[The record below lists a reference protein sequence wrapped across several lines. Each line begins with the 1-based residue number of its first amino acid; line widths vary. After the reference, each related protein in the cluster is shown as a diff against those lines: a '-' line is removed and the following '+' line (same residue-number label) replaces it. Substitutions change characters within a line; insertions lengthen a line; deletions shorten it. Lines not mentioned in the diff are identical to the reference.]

1 MRRFRRPN
9 RPQAALLP
17 RDLLPAGLLLLGM
30 TAALAMEGLR
40 PRAGLAV
47 YAVLLPGQPVQRPDA
62 LAQDSKP
69 WDAPAPTPLPSDWR
83 IRRVVA
89 AWPLTILLLDRLPGA
104 PAGGVAG
111 LRATLG
117 AALLVSLPT
126 GADCAGPA
134 E

>member
-1 MRRFRRPN
+1 MRRSRRHDL
-9 RPQAALLP
+9 PQATLLP

-30 TAALAMEGLR
+30 TAALAMETLR

-47 YAVLLPGQPVQRPDA
+47 YAVLLPGQPMQGPDA
-62 LAQDSKP
+62 SAQE
-69 WDAPAPTPLPSDWR
+69 APAPAPLPADWR
-83 IRRVVA
+83 IRRVVT

-104 PAGGVAG
+104 SAGGVAG

-117 AALLVSLPT
+117 DVLLVSLPT

>member
-1 MRRFRRPN
+1 MRRSRCPDL
-9 RPQAALLP
+9 PQATLLP
-17 RDLLPAGLLLLGM
+17 RELLPAGLLMLGM
-30 TAALAMEGLR
+30 TAALATEVLR

-47 YAVLLPGQPVQRPDA
+47 YAVLLPHHPVHGPDASARDAPVQT
-62 LAQDSKP
+62 P
-69 WDAPAPTPLPSDWR
+69 WPADWR

-89 AWPLTILLLDRLPGA
+89 AWPLTILLLDRMPGA

-126 GADCAGPA
+126 GADCARPT